1 MKVLAKFLWINRTFL
16 LTNHALAVIIQ
27 KLSAI
32 AGGIWGYSSAG
43 RALEWHSR
51 GQRFD
56 PAYLHQRSLEI
67 VRFRD
72 FFFCKSRLFRG
83 FLGVF
88 QTCLESP
95 IFADIK
101 TPTTAPT
108 TVSFSTSPV
117 SLFCFGLVDTEC
129 IAEFLYCCLANRI
142 LDMKVMLRHIQVRM
156 ADNAL
161 DRRQVNAQRLHLA
174 YVGMSA

>member
-1 MKVLAKFLWINRTFL
+1 MAFKRS
-16 LTNHALAVIIQ
+16 AVRSR
-27 KLSAI
+27 LSPPE
-32 AGGIWGYSSAG
+32 S
-43 RALEWHSR
+43 
-51 GQRFD
+51 
-56 PAYLHQRSLEI
+56 PEI

-72 FFFCKSRLFRG
+72 FLFCKNWA
-83 FLGVF
+83 LGVLRCF
-88 QTCLESP
+88 WNLPRKPHFCGHQ
-95 IFADIK
+95 

-108 TVSFSTSPV
+108 TVSSSTSPL